1 MQNYTKKFK
10 ELDKTKSDIAG
21 GKGASLGEMLNAGIP
36 VPDGFVVLSTTFE
49 NFLHKADLIQE
60 IDAILESVDHKAVH
74 SIDGASEKIQELIKH
89 AEMPSDIASE
99 IEKEFS
105 QLDSEFVAVR
115 SSATAEDGADHAW
128 AGQLDSYL
136 NTTKDSLLEKV
147 QHCWASLFTP
157 RAIFYRFEK
166 GLNTTKISV
175 AVVVQKMVNSEKS
188 GIAFSV
194 HPVTEDRN
202 QVIIEAGF
210 GLGEAIV
217 SGSVTPDSYVVEK
230 EPRKIIDINI
240 SNQTRAMYR
249 KTGGG
254 NEWQELGDKG
264 GTQVFSEPE
273 IFDLAKIIMNI
284 ENHYGFPCDIEWAF
298 ENGKFYVVQSRP
310 ITTLSEVGEQ
320 KISFE
325 KAYTR
330 DTTMIIQQ
338 GWNACVTNPFYAS
351 GTNPFTPPVIHYMN
365 DGVIEIWENEKAT
378 QWIMDSVQELI
389 KNDESKLIA
398 FVDQYEKDLVEI
410 KEYWAK
416 GAIANAEEF
425 EKYVDRV
432 FVVMKGFDCMYFPSV
447 DERTPKHIRDRM
459 LKLRDSDTYFDSNDK
474 LMRASLIAIYPE
486 LKGYESAILKSEI
499 KNPPSLEIL
508 KARKKSFVV
517 IGEEFAEQTT
527 IREYLTKNP
536 EYHFNIEIPPRDSS
550 TLIGQVGNK
559 GYAKGIVRIM
569 KRKEQISEAQDGD
582 IIVSTMTTPDF
593 VPAMQKASAII
604 TDEGGITCHAAIVA
618 RELNKPCVI
627 GTKFATEILR
637 DGDEVEVDA
646 DNGIVKIIFS
656 KSNVLL
662 AQKFIDDLNDEK
674 SIPPLNNYSLFI
686 FGSGYNTAKYFKNV
700 FKKEVNYTLL
710 NVRYDGNTQTFL
722 SEYAWKQYASE
733 VFENYLQNTDY
744 IKGIEENFYKNFP
757 AIDELYKKYT
767 YKFIENQ
774 NEENILPAI
783 EQSFNLF
790 WTTNAWSH
798 FSIYFDIDLCYAIIQ
813 KVSPNTPKS
822 EIEAIWHNATDM
834 VAESF
839 DKAQKR
845 DILGYI
851 KNNPTVSIDD
861 LAEYCQYFFTSYK
874 NVPTLAKVKE
884 EIIKIYGSFIEKPET
899 VIHELAEMDSELK
912 QKQNQFDSWK
922 DGLSDLQKKVAD
934 FCQIVMRVRDQR
946 KNHFAKGIV
955 VAWRVAEKVF
965 VEAKVEKNLIENIL
979 PFEELMQGSKFVS
992 SISDELSKR
1001 NDGYS
1006 VYVPYNG
1013 TKQVSYEK
1021 IKENY
1026 DLVNSYFIGDHQKQ
1040 SGEIKGQI
1048 GNKGL
1053 VQGYVRIVRSVN
1065 EFDKFKDGEILVTGM
1080 TRPEFVSLMRVA
1092 KAIIT
1097 DEGGITC
1104 HAAIVSRELNK
1115 PCVIGTKF
1123 ATKILKDGDF
1133 VEVDANNGVVRVIK

>member
-1 MQNYTKKFK
+1 MQNYTKKFN

-74 SIDGASEKIQELIKH
+74 SIDQASEKIQELIKH

-99 IEKEFS
+99 IES
-105 QLDSEFVAVR
+105 QFAILDSEFVAVR

-136 NTTKDSLLEKV
+136 NTTKDTLLEKV

-194 HPVTEDRN
+194 HPVTQDRN
-202 QVIIEAGF
+202 QLIIEAGF

-230 EPRKIIDINI
+230 EPRKIIDINV

-249 KTGGG
+249 KVGGG
-254 NEWQELGDKG
+254 NEWQELGEKG

-273 IFDLAKIIMNI
+273 ILDLANIIMTI

-298 ENGKFYVVQSRP
+298 ESGKFYITQSRP
-310 ITTLSEVGEQ
+310 ITTLSN
-320 KISFE
+320 KTFE
-325 KAYTR
+325 K
-330 DTTMIIQQ
+330 
-338 GWNACVTNPFYAS
+338 
-351 GTNPFTPPVIHYMN
+351 
-365 DGVIEIWENEKAT
+365 EEK
-378 QWIMDSVQELI
+378 
-389 KNDESKLIA
+389 
-398 FVDQYEKDLVEI
+398 
-410 KEYWAK
+410 
-416 GAIANAEEF
+416 
-425 EKYVDRV
+425 
-432 FVVMKGFDCMYFPSV
+432 
-447 DERTPKHIRDRM
+447 
-459 LKLRDSDTYFDSNDK
+459 
-474 LMRASLIAIYPE
+474 
-486 LKGYESAILKSEI
+486 
-499 KNPPSLEIL
+499 
-508 KARKKSFVV
+508 
-517 IGEEFAEQTT
+517 
-527 IREYLTKNP
+527 
-536 EYHFNIEIPPRDSS
+536 
-550 TLIGQVGNK
+550 
-559 GYAKGIVRIM
+559 
-569 KRKEQISEAQDGD
+569 
-582 IIVSTMTTPDF
+582 
-593 VPAMQKASAII
+593 
-604 TDEGGITCHAAIVA
+604 
-618 RELNKPCVI
+618 
-627 GTKFATEILR
+627 
-637 DGDEVEVDA
+637 
-646 DNGIVKIIFS
+646 
-656 KSNVLL
+656 LL
-662 AQKFIDDLNDEK
+662 AQKFIDDLNGEK

-686 FGSGYNTAKYFKNV
+686 FGSGYNTAKYFKSV
-700 FKKEVNYTLL
+700 FKKEVDYTLL

-733 VFENYLQNTDY
+733 VFENYLKNTDY
-744 IKGIEENFYKNFP
+744 TKRIEENFYKNFP
-757 AIDELYKKYT
+757 AIDELYKKFT
-767 YKFIENQ
+767 YKFIESQ
-774 NEENILPAI
+774 NEEILLPTI

-798 FSIYFDIDLCYAIIQ
+798 FSIYFDIDLCYTIIQ

-822 EIEAIWHNATDM
+822 EIETIWHNATDM

-851 KNNPTVSIDD
+851 KNNPALNVDD

-874 NVPTLAKVKE
+874 NVPALTKIKE
-884 EIIKIYGSFIEKPET
+884 EITKVYGSFIEEPET
-899 VIHELAEMDSELK
+899 VIHELEEMDSELK

-922 DGLSDLQKKVAD
+922 NGLSDLQKKVAD

-965 VEAKVEKNLIENIL
+965 VEAKVDKNLIENIL

-1001 NDGYS
+1001 NDGYA

-1013 TKQVSYEK
+1013 AKQVSYEK

-1040 SGEIKGQI
+1040 SEEIRGQI

-1053 VQGYVRIVRSVN
+1053 VQGHVKIVRSVS

-1115 PCVIGTKF
+1115 PCIIGTKF

-1133 VEVDANNGVVRVIK
+1133 VEVDANNGVIRIIK